1 MVDRTEQEA
10 QELEQ
15 LKENSPYRLPDNAA
29 ESGWTTDQIKEKF
42 YAGLFY
48 LYKLF
53 KALRKSNDDFTED
66 MSADFAELE
75 TKVQAVLDNLTAEY
89 DIDGNKIVETYA
101 KIAAIMDGSLP
112 ALKYIK
118 ANGSSENI
126 RQIADDLVT
135 FSTLINSYFDGAGK
149 ALNAILAD
157 KATNDANGRNIVAT
171 YATITALQTLT
182 NSVNA
187 LLNGTSVANKA
198 LNDSD
203 GNSIKN
209 TYVKKSQIVDNVTS
223 TSTVAPLSANQGKYL
238 KGLID
243 ALSDY
248 IYSGAANTS
257 IDRLAEVF
265 AFLTGHDD
273 DETLDGI
280 LAGKVSIANIIDNL
294 ESEVANK
301 PLSAKQGYVLD
312 QKVALKVAIADII
325 DNLTTEN
332 SSKPLSA
339 KQGYVLKGLI
349 DSLTSTKADAD
360 DVYTKQGTEDK
371 INSMIAD
378 IEGVN
383 VINDIPNNKNYDYQ
397 ILLRADNEIVLRLTE
412 VE

>member
-29 ESGWTTDQIKEKF
+29 ESGWTTEQIKEKF

-112 ALKYIK
+112 ALKYLK

-126 RQIADDLVT
+126 RKIADDLVT
-135 FSTLINSYFDGAGK
+135 FSSTINSYFDGAGK

-157 KATNDANGRNIVAT
+157 KATNDANGRNIVNT
-171 YATITALQTLT
+171 YATIVALQTLT
-182 NSVNA
+182 TTVNK
-187 LLNGTSVANKA
+187 LMTGDTVVDKA
-198 LNDSD
+198 LKDGD
-203 GNSIKN
+203 GNVIKT
-209 TYVKKSQIVDNVTS
+209 TYVKKSQIVNNVTS
-223 TSTVAPLSANQGKYL
+223 TSTDAPLSAYQGKVL
-238 KGLID
+238 KDALD
-243 ALSDY
+243 ALSNY
-248 IYSGAANTS
+248 IYSGSANTS

-273 DETLDGI
+273 DETLDAI
-280 LAGKVSIANIIDNL
+280 LATKVSIADLVDNL
-294 ESEVANK
+294 TSELANRALTAK
-301 PLSAKQGYVLD
+301 QGKVLKDLIDALTTTVGTKANSSDVYGKSSVYNKDEMDTLLSAKQTAAQVSAAN
-312 QKVALKVAIADII
+312 VAALAEV
-325 DNLTTEN
+325 EN
-332 SSKPLSA
+332 
-339 KQGYVLKGLI
+339 
-349 DSLTSTKADAD
+349 
-360 DVYTKQGTEDK
+360 
-371 INSMIAD
+371 
-378 IEGVN
+378 VN
-383 VINDIPNNKNYDYQ
+383 VISDEDNDKAYTYQ
-397 ILLRADNEIVLRLTE
+397 IKIQNGKAHLIATE

>member
-29 ESGWTTDQIKEKF
+29 ESGWTTDQTKEKF

-187 LLNGTSVANKA
+187 LLNGTSIANKA

-203 GNSIKN
+203 GNAIKN
-209 TYVKKSQIVDNVTS
+209 TYVKKSQIVNNVTS
-223 TSTVAPLSANQGKYL
+223 TSTDAPLSAYQGKVL
-238 KGLID
+238 KDALD
-243 ALSDY
+243 ALSNY
-248 IYSGAANTS
+248 IYSGSANTS

-273 DETLDGI
+273 DETLDAI
-280 LAGKVSIANIIDNL
+280 LATKVSIADLVDNL
-294 ESEVANK
+294 TSELANRALTAK
-301 PLSAKQGYVLD
+301 QGKVLKDLIDALTTTVGTKANSNDVYGKTSVYNKDEMDTLLSAKQTAAQVSAAI
-312 QKVALKVAIADII
+312 VAALANV
-325 DNLTTEN
+325 EN
-332 SSKPLSA
+332 
-339 KQGYVLKGLI
+339 
-349 DSLTSTKADAD
+349 
-360 DVYTKQGTEDK
+360 
-371 INSMIAD
+371 
-378 IEGVN
+378 VN
-383 VINDIPNNKNYDYQ
+383 VISDEDNDKAYTYQ
-397 ILLRADNEIVLRLTE
+397 IKIQNGKAHLIATE

>member
-203 GNSIKN
+203 GNAIKN
-209 TYVKKSQIVDNVTS
+209 TYVKKSQVVNNVTS
-223 TSTVAPLSANQGKYL
+223 TSTDAPLSAYQGKLL
-238 KGLID
+238 KDALD
-243 ALSDY
+243 ALSNY
-248 IYSGAANTS
+248 IYSGSANTS

-273 DETLDGI
+273 DETLDAI
-280 LAGKVSIANIIDNL
+280 LATKVSIADL
-294 ESEVANK
+294 V
-301 PLSAKQGYVLD
+301 
-312 QKVALKVAIADII
+312 
-325 DNLTTEN
+325 DNLTSE
-332 SSKPLSA
+332 LSNRALTA

-349 DSLTSTKADAD
+349 DALTTTVGTKANSS
-360 DVYTKQGTEDK
+360 DVYGKSSVYNKDEMDTLLSAKQTAAQVSAAIVAALAEVE
-371 INSMIAD
+371 N
-378 IEGVN
+378 VN
-383 VINDIPNNKNYDYQ
+383 VISDEDNDKAYTYQ
-397 ILLRADNEIVLRLTE
+397 IKIQNGKAHLIATE

>member
-203 GNSIKN
+203 GNAIKN
-209 TYVKKSQIVDNVTS
+209 TYVKKSQVVNNVTS
-223 TSTVAPLSANQGKYL
+223 TSTDAPLSAYQGKLL
-238 KGLID
+238 KDALD
-243 ALSDY
+243 ALSNY
-248 IYSGAANTS
+248 IYSGSANTS

-273 DETLDGI
+273 DETLDAI
-280 LAGKVSIANIIDNL
+280 LATKVSIADL
-294 ESEVANK
+294 V
-301 PLSAKQGYVLD
+301 
-312 QKVALKVAIADII
+312 
-325 DNLTTEN
+325 DNLTSELANRALT
-332 SSKPLSA
+332 A

-349 DSLTSTKADAD
+349 DALTTTVGTKANSS
-360 DVYTKQGTEDK
+360 DVYGKSSVYNKDEMDTLLSAKQTAAQVSAAIVAALAEVE
-371 INSMIAD
+371 N
-378 IEGVN
+378 VN
-383 VINDIPNNKNYDYQ
+383 VISDEDNDKAYTYQ
-397 ILLRADNEIVLRLTE
+397 IKIQNGKAHLIATE